1 MTVKE
6 LIEQLECYD
15 EDMSVLFQPENSM
28 YVEGVSFY
36 MGIKEVNRFYGEP
49 KEFLIIGSDGQVGAV

>member
-6 LIEQLECYD
+6 LIEELKCYD

-28 YVEGVSFY
+28 YVENVSSY
-36 MGIKEVNRFYGEP
+36 MEIKEVNRFWGEP
-49 KEFLIIGSDGQVGAV
+49 KEFLVIESGGQVGAV